1 VDELLDLADDIDA
14 AMAWLDRHANFE
26 KGATVNDPAGARI
39 LAGRRFDPPSLE
51 RMRRLVAYLG
61 DPQVD
66 LDLVHITGTNGKGS
80 VARMTTSLLL
90 AAGHSVGTYTSP
102 HLEHVRERIAL
113 GGEPITDADLARS
126 LAATALAEA
135 AAGVE
140 ASWFELVTAAA
151 FHAFNDAAVEAS
163 VIEVGMGGRWD
174 ATNVADAAVAVIT
187 NIGLDHTEFFGPT
200 KEHVARE
207 KVGLVKEGST
217 FLLGEADEPSIVAL
231 LEQLA
236 TEQGAGQIWK
246 RGRDFG
252 CDRNRL
258 ALAGRALT
266 LRTPGRTYDDVF
278 LPMHGT
284 HQGDNAAIALAAA
297 EAFLGSPLP
306 ERAVTRGFAE
316 AAHPGRLEVLGRR
329 PLVLIDG
336 AHNAEGA
343 AVLAASMAEAF
354 PAGGR
359 RVVVM
364 GLLEGRDPAGML
376 APLAPTVASLVVVA
390 PPSPRALDPE
400 VVAEAARA
408 LGIAPVVIA
417 PDVASACA
425 TALDGLGPEDQ
436 LLLTGSLYL
445 VGAARPVLQR
455 LVGGRV

>member
-1 VDELLDLADDIDA
+1 MDELLALADDLDA
-14 AMAWLDRHANFE
+14 ALAWLDGHANFE

-39 LAGRRFDPPSLE
+39 TAGRRFDPPSLE

-61 DPQVD
+61 DPQLD
-66 LDLVHITGTNGKGS
+66 LDIVHITGTNGKGS

-90 AAGHSVGTYTSP
+90 AAGHRVGTYTSP
-102 HLEHVRERIAL
+102 HLEHVSERIAL
-113 GGEPITDADLARS
+113 GGEPIAGADLARS

-174 ATNVADAAVAVIT
+174 ATNVADGAVAVIT

-217 FLLGEADEPSIVAL
+217 FLLGEADEPGIVAL

-236 TEQGAGQIWK
+236 TEQGVGQIWK

-278 LPMHGT
+278 LPMHGA
-284 HQGDNAAIALAAA
+284 HQGDNAAIALAAV

-306 ERAVTRGFAE
+306 ETVVTRGFAD

-354 PAGGR
+354 PAEGR

-364 GLLEGRDPAGML
+364 GLLEGRDPAEML
-376 APLAPTVASLVVVA
+376 APLAPTIAALVVVA
-390 PPSPRALDPE
+390 PPSPRALAPQ
-400 VVAEAARA
+400 VVADAARA
-408 LGIAPVVIA
+408 LGIGQIVIR
-417 PDVASACA
+417 PDVESACQ
-425 TALDGLGPEDQ
+425 TALDGLGPGDQ

-455 LVGGRV
+455 LVGRPT